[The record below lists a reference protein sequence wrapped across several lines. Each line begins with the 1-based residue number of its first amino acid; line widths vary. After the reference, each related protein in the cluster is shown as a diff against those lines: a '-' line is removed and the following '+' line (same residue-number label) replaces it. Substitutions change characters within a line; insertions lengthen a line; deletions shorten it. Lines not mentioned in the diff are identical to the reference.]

1 MAKSYIDS
9 GKIHIS
15 YVIEL
20 NKFEFS
26 KSILINILKSIGER
40 NHENK
45 QFPFAWKYLTY
56 DRYFFLELIIY

>member
-1 MAKSYIDS
+1 MAESYIDS

-20 NKFEFS
+20 NKFEIS
-26 KSILINILKSIGER
+26 KSILINSLKSNGKR

-45 QFPFAWKYLTY
+45 QFPFT
-56 DRYFFLELIIY
+56 